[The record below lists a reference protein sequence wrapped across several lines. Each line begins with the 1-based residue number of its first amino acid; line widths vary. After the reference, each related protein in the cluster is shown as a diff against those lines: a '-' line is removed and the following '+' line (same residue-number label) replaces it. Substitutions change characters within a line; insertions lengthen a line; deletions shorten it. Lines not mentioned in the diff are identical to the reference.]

1 MSDTDSDYSVES
13 ISSESSV
20 EQQDDVLKQLYK
32 EGGLQTEKILEIQLL
47 LQLINEK
54 VENEETKLKMG
65 KCLELLINLSN
76 MFLHIHSDNNK

>member
-1 MSDTDSDYSVES
+1 MSDTDNES

>member
-1 MSDTDSDYSVES
+1 MSDSDNES

-54 VENEETKLKMG
+54 VENEET
-65 KCLELLINLSN
+65 N
-76 MFLHIHSDNNK
+76 

>member
-1 MSDTDSDYSVES
+1 MSDSDNES